1 MTDAETITYLKGAI
15 FRRDRK
21 IASLEREI
29 KKLWVLVNG
38 AERGQLEADLRVA
51 ALLSERNAY
60 NVD

>member
-1 MTDAETITYLKGAI
+1 MQKRSNYLKGAI
-15 FRRDRK
+15 LRRDRK

-38 AERGQLEADLRVA
+38 AERGQLEADLHVA
-51 ALLSERNAY
+51 ALLSERDAS